1 MIDLAHRAASVRR
14 SEGRAP
20 FLYTVVLTKV
30 DKAGEKQLRQTERD
44 VRAGLTES
52 QMGGSG
58 SEGDRAAGAGTDA
71 GEGAVDVDAGA
82 AVSVLKTSS
91 TARIGRDDVWKLLQG
106 VLQVQQSG
114 PAE

>member
-52 QMGGSG
+52 QMGGS
-58 SEGDRAAGAGTDA
+58 ERDRAGAGTDA